1 MALVNKPDES
11 IFASSAKQGEVDN
24 FPDLLR
30 GWGIS
35 FEQTGGI
42 PPMEWF
48 NFLFKRLD
56 EKHTYLMQRGLPEW
70 SATQDYPA
78 GAFVQYQGLSYK
90 ALRTNKNSPP
100 SASNSADWQRWG
112 FTLTEIAKAS
122 LTQQGIVQLN
132 SATNSDNETMAA
144 TPKAVKTAYDLANGK
159 QSPATTL
166 AGYGIGNFKV
176 EPFVGNLNT
185 LKTDGV
191 YAITQASRS
200 QNLPVSTSCQI
211 EVIAGGDSAWCRQLA
226 YVAYSTDMYERH
238 QTSYQTD
245 SWSPWVKI
253 DSLDKI
259 PNSKKS
265 SAVDSDSADTVA
277 TSAAVKI
284 AYDKGVE
291 AKTAADGA
299 QSTANDGVA
308 KAKTAQAAAEA
319 AQRTANDGVSKAT
332 TAQNTANSAVTKA
345 DNAQRAADNANNN
358 ANNRVSKSGDTMT
371 GNLTVPNLI
380 VNDPTNNN
388 NFVQIG
394 DDTKLIDVDM
404 VHTVGLQAADNAND
418 AYIAYGA
425 TKKRFGFDGVNFT
438 AESGLGAQWFGSQ
451 KRGEGAYV
459 NQWRTEAPYHVQAGN
474 ANGSNT
480 YFPYLKGKVTN
491 GDGWGAAFSFGY
503 TTPGTRNQFGTG
515 IIHLIE
521 DNGSEKKW
529 EFAHNGNFSSA
540 ADVVTGSGKSL
551 NNTHQQ
557 SYDYVQVTGSVSYGG
572 LSILKPDGKSMRF
585 EREGNAF
592 KFWCQDMYSIL
603 MPQRGGTVLLD
614 NDFFYQRIGNFEI
627 RKYPDGTMIQTYA
640 VEIAN
645 KNTQKWSEHFN
656 WAVAFASTPTVIPI
670 LAGITDDTN
679 ATDTY
684 ILYNKTLSSNTKC
697 VYHTHEYSWH
707 GTKLLAEFTAIGRWK

>member
-200 QNLPVSTSCQI
+200 QNLPVSTSCHI
-211 EVIAGGDSAWCRQLA
+211 EVIAGGDGAWCRQLA
-226 YVAYSTDMYERH
+226 YVAYSTDVYERH

-265 SAVDSDSADTVA
+265 SAVDSNSADTVA

-371 GNLTVPNLI
+371 GSLAITGSQSGGFANGLMLKNKAGGQNTGVFVDFYQTDNIPRASMWMRDAGNNSTQIEFLNTPDGANWNIDSRQTVFTITSSGNLWSRAYGWLHDKFASKSDVYAKSRFRHQWYGNHYEGAEVFDVP
-380 VNDPTNNN
+380 
-388 NFVQIG
+388 
-394 DDTKLIDVDM
+394 M
-404 VHTVGLQAADNAND
+404 ADNGVMRT
-418 AYIAYGA
+418 IIMGA
-425 TKKRFGFDGVNFT
+425 TIDGYAKLNLP
-438 AESGLGAQWFGSQ
+438 ESFNGTCRVQVMDVGSGRHVVGANIQ
-451 KRGEGAYV
+451 
-459 NQWRTEAPYHVQAGN
+459 
-474 ANGSNT
+474 
-480 YFPYLKGKVTN
+480 
-491 GDGWGAAFSFGY
+491 
-503 TTPGTRNQFGTG
+503 
-515 IIHLIE
+515 
-521 DNGSEKKW
+521 
-529 EFAHNGNFSSA
+529 NGN
-540 ADVVTGSGKSL
+540 VVEVFNSGHTGL
-551 NNTHQQ
+551 NIIA
-557 SYDYVQVTGSVSYGG
+557 TGWYG
-572 LSILKPDGKSMRF
+572 
-585 EREGNAF
+585 
-592 KFWCQDMYSIL
+592 W
-603 MPQRGGTVLLD
+603 
-614 NDFFYQRIGNFEI
+614 
-627 RKYPDGTMIQTYA
+627 
-640 VEIAN
+640 
-645 KNTQKWSEHFN
+645 
-656 WAVAFASTPTVIPI
+656 
-670 LAGITDDTN
+670 
-679 ATDTY
+679 
-684 ILYNKTLSSNTKC
+684 
-697 VYHTHEYSWH
+697 
-707 GTKLLAEFTAIGRWK
+707 